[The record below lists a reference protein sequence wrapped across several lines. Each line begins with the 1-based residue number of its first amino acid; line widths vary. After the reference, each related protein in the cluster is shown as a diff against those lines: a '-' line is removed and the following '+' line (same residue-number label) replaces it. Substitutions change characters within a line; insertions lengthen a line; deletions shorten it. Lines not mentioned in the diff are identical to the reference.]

1 MANGWRYRLAHDR
14 VVALVAA
21 LPDDMAVPST
31 PAWNLRELLA
41 HLAGAAVDLAG
52 GNALE
57 WSLPQWTEAQVRQRA
72 TSSRQDLL
80 VEWAAAVDGVVERV
94 DAPEAFGLYEAFTRM
109 PVIDV
114 VGHEHD
120 IAEAA
125 GLPAAIEADDWFV
138 LHEHRRAKLDEA
150 VKKLDADN
158 QLMAKT
164 YGYSILRNYVRVP
177 EKSEVFIV
185 LTPEELEKQAKPA
198 DGSEPAKTARVC
210 VLADA
215 QANQAFQSAVQSLQ
229 QLRQQAAALKVQ
241 LDAATTDKDKAYVQ
255 GQFDLAMKQL
265 NEANAAATK
274 AYAFNLNRQYVMSIE
289 RSSLYVAATA
299 EEAEQASKAAAGK

>member
-1 MANGWRYRLAHDR
+1 MTSRRPAAR
-14 VVALVAA
+14 VAFLALVA
-21 LPDDMAVPST
+21 LAVAACGKEDAPVAPAAGVSTT
-31 PAWNLRELLA
+31 PAVTPA
-41 HLAGAAVDLAG
+41 PAAPAPAPASGAPADAATAAQPMLVKVATIEGKAANDEFTRNVQVVQAQRQEIVRMNEAV
-52 GNALE
+52 NA
-57 WSLPQWTEAQVRQRA
+57 
-72 TSSRQDLL
+72 
-80 VEWAAAVDGVVERV
+80 
-94 DAPEAFGLYEAFTRM
+94 APEG
-109 PVIDV
+109 
-114 VGHEHD
+114 
-120 IAEAA
+120 AERDA
-125 GLPAAIEADDWFV
+125 LK
-138 LHEHRRAKLDEA
+138 AKLDDA

-185 LTPEELEKQAKPA
+185 LTPEEAEKQPKPA
-198 DGSEPAKTARVC
+198 DGSQPATTARVC

-241 LDAATTDKDKAYVQ
+241 LDAATVEKDKAYLQ
-255 GQFDLAMKQL
+255 GQFDLALKQL
-265 NEANAAATK
+265 NEANAATTK

>member
-1 MANGWRYRLAHDR
+1 MTYRRPAVR
-14 VVALVAA
+14 VVSLALASLASFGCGKDDAPTSATAPAPGASTTPAVIPAPSAPSAAPEPGAPADATAAAAQPMLVKVATIEGKAANDEFTRNVQVVQAQRQEIVRMNEAMNAAPEGAERAA
-21 LPDDMAVPST
+21 LK
-31 PAWNLRELLA
+31 
-41 HLAGAAVDLAG
+41 
-52 GNALE
+52 
-57 WSLPQWTEAQVRQRA
+57 
-72 TSSRQDLL
+72 
-80 VEWAAAVDGVVERV
+80 
-94 DAPEAFGLYEAFTRM
+94 
-109 PVIDV
+109 
-114 VGHEHD
+114 
-120 IAEAA
+120 
-125 GLPAAIEADDWFV
+125 
-138 LHEHRRAKLDEA
+138 AKLDEA

>member
-1 MANGWRYRLAHDR
+1 MTSRRPAAR
-14 VVALVAA
+14 VVPLALVA
-21 LPDDMAVPST
+21 LAVAACGKEDAPVAPAPGAATT
-31 PAWNLRELLA
+31 PAVIPAASAPAPASGAPADAAAAAQPMLVKVATIEGKAANDEFTRNVQVIQAQRQEIVRMNEA
-41 HLAGAAVDLAG
+41 MNAAPEGAARD
-52 GNALE
+52 ALK
-57 WSLPQWTEAQVRQRA
+57 
-72 TSSRQDLL
+72 
-80 VEWAAAVDGVVERV
+80 
-94 DAPEAFGLYEAFTRM
+94 
-109 PVIDV
+109 
-114 VGHEHD
+114 
-120 IAEAA
+120 
-125 GLPAAIEADDWFV
+125 
-138 LHEHRRAKLDEA
+138 AKLDEA

>member
-1 MANGWRYRLAHDR
+1 MTSRRPAAR
-14 VVALVAA
+14 VAFLALVA
-21 LPDDMAVPST
+21 LAVAACGKEDAPVAPAAGVSTT
-31 PAWNLRELLA
+31 PAVTPA
-41 HLAGAAVDLAG
+41 PAAPAPAPASGAPADAATATQPMLVKVATIEGKAANDEFTRNVQVVQAQRQEIVRMNEAV
-52 GNALE
+52 NA
-57 WSLPQWTEAQVRQRA
+57 
-72 TSSRQDLL
+72 
-80 VEWAAAVDGVVERV
+80 
-94 DAPEAFGLYEAFTRM
+94 APEG
-109 PVIDV
+109 
-114 VGHEHD
+114 
-120 IAEAA
+120 AERDA
-125 GLPAAIEADDWFV
+125 LK
-138 LHEHRRAKLDEA
+138 AKLDDA

-185 LTPEELEKQAKPA
+185 LTPEEAEKQPKPA
-198 DGSEPAKTARVC
+198 DGSQPATTARVC

-241 LDAATTDKDKAYVQ
+241 LDAATVEKDKAYLQ
-255 GQFDLAMKQL
+255 GQFDLALKQL

>member
-1 MANGWRYRLAHDR
+1 MTSRRPAAR
-14 VVALVAA
+14 VAFLALVA
-21 LPDDMAVPST
+21 LAVAACGKEDAPVAPAAGVSTT
-31 PAWNLRELLA
+31 PAVTPA
-41 HLAGAAVDLAG
+41 PAAPAPAPASGAPADAATAAQPMLVKVATIEGKAANDEFTRNVQVVQAQRQEIVRMNEAV
-52 GNALE
+52 NA
-57 WSLPQWTEAQVRQRA
+57 
-72 TSSRQDLL
+72 
-80 VEWAAAVDGVVERV
+80 
-94 DAPEAFGLYEAFTRM
+94 APEG
-109 PVIDV
+109 
-114 VGHEHD
+114 
-120 IAEAA
+120 AERDA
-125 GLPAAIEADDWFV
+125 LK
-138 LHEHRRAKLDEA
+138 AKLDDA

-185 LTPEELEKQAKPA
+185 LTPEEAEKQPKPA
-198 DGSEPAKTARVC
+198 DGSQPATTARVC

>member
-52 GNALE
+52 GNAIE

-80 VEWAAAVDGVVERV
+80 DEWAAAVDGVVERV

-125 GLPAAIEADDWFV
+125 GQPAAIETDDWFV
-138 LHEHRRAKLDEA
+138 LHEHRRAKLDETVTA
-150 VKKLDADN
+150 AGLAPLLVTTPEGDRWTVGGDDPVDEVVVPRHELWRSLTGRRRRSDVTAYAWSCDP
-158 QLMAKT
+158 
-164 YGYSILRNYVRVP
+164 GPYVRVWVGGTFSWP
-177 EKSEVFIV
+177 VDDDS
-185 LTPEELEKQAKPA
+185 
-198 DGSEPAKTARVC
+198 
-210 VLADA
+210 
-215 QANQAFQSAVQSLQ
+215 
-229 QLRQQAAALKVQ
+229 
-241 LDAATTDKDKAYVQ
+241 
-255 GQFDLAMKQL
+255 
-265 NEANAAATK
+265 
-274 AYAFNLNRQYVMSIE
+274 
-289 RSSLYVAATA
+289 
-299 EEAEQASKAAAGK
+299 

>member
-1 MANGWRYRLAHDR
+1 MTSRRPAVR
-14 VVALVAA
+14 VVSLAFVALAVAA
-21 LPDDMAVPST
+21 CGREDAPVAPAAGVSTT
-31 PAWNLRELLA
+31 PAVTPA
-41 HLAGAAVDLAG
+41 PAAPAPVPASGAPAD
-52 GNALE
+52 
-57 WSLPQWTEAQVRQRA
+57 
-72 TSSRQDLL
+72 
-80 VEWAAAVDGVVERV
+80 AAAAAQPMLVKVATIEGKAANDEFTRNVQVVQAQRQEIVRMNEAMNA
-94 DAPEAFGLYEAFTRM
+94 APEG
-109 PVIDV
+109 
-114 VGHEHD
+114 
-120 IAEAA
+120 AERDA
-125 GLPAAIEADDWFV
+125 LK
-138 LHEHRRAKLDEA
+138 AKLDEA

-241 LDAATTDKDKAYVQ
+241 LDAATSDKDKAYVQ

>member
-1 MANGWRYRLAHDR
+1 MTSRRPAACVVSLAF
-14 VVALVAA
+14 VALAVAA
-21 LPDDMAVPST
+21 CGKEDAPVAPAAGVSTT
-31 PAWNLRELLA
+31 PAVTPAPAAPAPAPASGAPADAAAAAQPMLVKVATIEGKAANDEFTRNVQVVQAQRQEIVRMNEA
-41 HLAGAAVDLAG
+41 ANAAPEGAARD
-52 GNALE
+52 ALK
-57 WSLPQWTEAQVRQRA
+57 
-72 TSSRQDLL
+72 
-80 VEWAAAVDGVVERV
+80 
-94 DAPEAFGLYEAFTRM
+94 
-109 PVIDV
+109 
-114 VGHEHD
+114 
-120 IAEAA
+120 
-125 GLPAAIEADDWFV
+125 
-138 LHEHRRAKLDEA
+138 AKLDEA

-185 LTPEELEKQAKPA
+185 LTPEELDKQAKPA

>member
-1 MANGWRYRLAHDR
+1 MTSRRPAAR
-14 VVALVAA
+14 VAFLALVA
-21 LPDDMAVPST
+21 LAVAACGKEDAPVAPAAGVSTT
-31 PAWNLRELLA
+31 PAVTPA
-41 HLAGAAVDLAG
+41 PAAPAPAPASGAPADAATAAQPMLVKVATIEGKAANDEFTRNVQVVQAQRQEIVRMNEAV
-52 GNALE
+52 NA
-57 WSLPQWTEAQVRQRA
+57 
-72 TSSRQDLL
+72 
-80 VEWAAAVDGVVERV
+80 
-94 DAPEAFGLYEAFTRM
+94 APEG
-109 PVIDV
+109 
-114 VGHEHD
+114 
-120 IAEAA
+120 AERDA
-125 GLPAAIEADDWFV
+125 LK
-138 LHEHRRAKLDEA
+138 AKLDDA

-185 LTPEELEKQAKPA
+185 LTPEEAEKQPKPA
-198 DGSEPAKTARVC
+198 DGSQPATTARVC
-210 VLADA
+210 VLVDA

-241 LDAATTDKDKAYVQ
+241 LDAATVEKDKAYLQ
-255 GQFDLAMKQL
+255 GQFDLALKQL

>member
-1 MANGWRYRLAHDR
+1 MTSRRPAVR
-14 VVALVAA
+14 VVSLAFVALAVAA
-21 LPDDMAVPST
+21 CGREDAPVAPAAGVSTT
-31 PAWNLRELLA
+31 PAVTPA
-41 HLAGAAVDLAG
+41 PAAPVPAPASGAPAD
-52 GNALE
+52 
-57 WSLPQWTEAQVRQRA
+57 
-72 TSSRQDLL
+72 
-80 VEWAAAVDGVVERV
+80 AAAAAQPMLVKVATIEGKAANDEFTRNVQVVQAQRQEIVRMNEAMNA
-94 DAPEAFGLYEAFTRM
+94 APEG
-109 PVIDV
+109 
-114 VGHEHD
+114 
-120 IAEAA
+120 AERAA
-125 GLPAAIEADDWFV
+125 LK
-138 LHEHRRAKLDEA
+138 AKLDEA

-198 DGSEPAKTARVC
+198 DGLEPAKTARVC

>member
-1 MANGWRYRLAHDR
+1 MTSRRPAAR
-14 VVALVAA
+14 VFSLALVALA
-21 LPDDMAVPST
+21 SAGCGKDDAPTSAAAPVPDASAT
-31 PAWNLRELLA
+31 PAVIPAPSAPTAAPEPGA
-41 HLAGAAVDLAG
+41 PADAAAAGAQPMLVKVATIEGKAANDEFTRNVQVVQAQRQEIVRMNEAA
-52 GNALE
+52 NA
-57 WSLPQWTEAQVRQRA
+57 
-72 TSSRQDLL
+72 
-80 VEWAAAVDGVVERV
+80 
-94 DAPEAFGLYEAFTRM
+94 APEG
-109 PVIDV
+109 
-114 VGHEHD
+114 
-120 IAEAA
+120 AERDA
-125 GLPAAIEADDWFV
+125 LK
-138 LHEHRRAKLDEA
+138 AKLDEA

-185 LTPEELEKQAKPA
+185 LTPEEVEKQPKPA

-229 QLRQQAAALKVQ
+229 QLRQQAASLKVQ
-241 LDAATTDKDKAYVQ
+241 LDAATAEKDKAYIQ

-299 EEAEQASKAAAGK
+299 EEAEQATKAAEGK

>member
-1 MANGWRYRLAHDR
+1 MTSCRPVSCVVPLAL
-14 VVALVAA
+14 VALVSAGCGKDDAPSSAA
-21 LPDDMAVPST
+21 APTPGASTT
-31 PAWNLRELLA
+31 PAVIPAPAASMPAPAPGEPA
-41 HLAGAAVDLAG
+41 DADAAAAGAQPMLVKVATIEGKAANDEFTRNVQVVQAQRQEIVRMNEAM
-52 GNALE
+52 NA
-57 WSLPQWTEAQVRQRA
+57 
-72 TSSRQDLL
+72 
-80 VEWAAAVDGVVERV
+80 
-94 DAPEAFGLYEAFTRM
+94 APEG
-109 PVIDV
+109 
-114 VGHEHD
+114 
-120 IAEAA
+120 AERDAMK
-125 GLPAAIEADDWFV
+125 
-138 LHEHRRAKLDEA
+138 AKLDEA

-185 LTPEELEKQAKPA
+185 LAPEEAEKQPKPA
-198 DGSEPAKTARVC
+198 DGSQPATTARVC

-229 QLRQQAAALKVQ
+229 QLRQQAASLKVQ
-241 LDAATTDKDKAYVQ
+241 LDAATVEKDKAYLQ
-255 GQFDLAMKQL
+255 GQFDLALKQL

-299 EEAEQASKAAAGK
+299 EEAEKASKAAEGK

>member
-1 MANGWRYRLAHDR
+1 MTSCRPVSCVVPLAL
-14 VVALVAA
+14 VALVSAGCGKDDAPSSAA
-21 LPDDMAVPST
+21 APTPGASTTPAVMPAPAAST
-31 PAWNLRELLA
+31 PAPA
-41 HLAGAAVDLAG
+41 PGAPADATAAGAQPMLVKVATIEGKDANDEFTRNVQVVQAQRQEIVRMNEAM
-52 GNALE
+52 NA
-57 WSLPQWTEAQVRQRA
+57 
-72 TSSRQDLL
+72 
-80 VEWAAAVDGVVERV
+80 
-94 DAPEAFGLYEAFTRM
+94 APEG
-109 PVIDV
+109 
-114 VGHEHD
+114 
-120 IAEAA
+120 AERDAMK
-125 GLPAAIEADDWFV
+125 
-138 LHEHRRAKLDEA
+138 AKLDEA

-185 LTPEELEKQAKPA
+185 LTPEEAEKQPKPT
-198 DGSEPAKTARVC
+198 DGSPPATTARVC

-229 QLRQQAAALKVQ
+229 QLRQQAASLKVQ
-241 LDAATTDKDKAYVQ
+241 LDAATVEKDKAYLQ
-255 GQFDLAMKQL
+255 GQFDLALKQL

-299 EEAEQASKAAAGK
+299 EEAEKASKAAEGK

>member
-1 MANGWRYRLAHDR
+1 MTSRRPAAR
-14 VVALVAA
+14 VAFLALVA
-21 LPDDMAVPST
+21 LAVAACGKEDAPVAPAAGVSTT
-31 PAWNLRELLA
+31 PAVTPA
-41 HLAGAAVDLAG
+41 PAAPAPAPASGAPADAATAAQPMLVKVATIEGKAANDEFTRNVQVVQAQRQEIVRMNEAV
-52 GNALE
+52 NA
-57 WSLPQWTEAQVRQRA
+57 
-72 TSSRQDLL
+72 
-80 VEWAAAVDGVVERV
+80 
-94 DAPEAFGLYEAFTRM
+94 APEG
-109 PVIDV
+109 
-114 VGHEHD
+114 
-120 IAEAA
+120 AERDA
-125 GLPAAIEADDWFV
+125 LK
-138 LHEHRRAKLDEA
+138 AKLDDA

-185 LTPEELEKQAKPA
+185 LTPEEAEKQPKPA
-198 DGSEPAKTARVC
+198 DGSQPATTARVC

-241 LDAATTDKDKAYVQ
+241 LDAATVEKDKAYLQ
-255 GQFDLAMKQL
+255 GQFDLALKQL

>member
-1 MANGWRYRLAHDR
+1 MLVKVATIEGKAANDEFTRNVQ
-14 VVALVAA
+14 VVQAQRQEIVRMNEAMNAAPEGAERAA
-21 LPDDMAVPST
+21 LK
-31 PAWNLRELLA
+31 
-41 HLAGAAVDLAG
+41 
-52 GNALE
+52 
-57 WSLPQWTEAQVRQRA
+57 
-72 TSSRQDLL
+72 
-80 VEWAAAVDGVVERV
+80 
-94 DAPEAFGLYEAFTRM
+94 
-109 PVIDV
+109 
-114 VGHEHD
+114 
-120 IAEAA
+120 
-125 GLPAAIEADDWFV
+125 
-138 LHEHRRAKLDEA
+138 AKLDEA

>member
-1 MANGWRYRLAHDR
+1 MTSRRPAAR
-14 VVALVAA
+14 VAFLALVA
-21 LPDDMAVPST
+21 LAVAACGKEDAPVAPAAGVSTT
-31 PAWNLRELLA
+31 PAVTPA
-41 HLAGAAVDLAG
+41 PAAPAPAPASGAPADAATAAQPMLVKVATIEGKAANDEFTRNVQVVQAQRQEIVRMNEAV
-52 GNALE
+52 NA
-57 WSLPQWTEAQVRQRA
+57 
-72 TSSRQDLL
+72 
-80 VEWAAAVDGVVERV
+80 
-94 DAPEAFGLYEAFTRM
+94 APEG
-109 PVIDV
+109 
-114 VGHEHD
+114 
-120 IAEAA
+120 AERDA
-125 GLPAAIEADDWFV
+125 LK
-138 LHEHRRAKLDEA
+138 AKLDDA

-185 LTPEELEKQAKPA
+185 LTPEEAEKQPKPA
-198 DGSEPAKTARVC
+198 DGSQPATTARVC

-241 LDAATTDKDKAYVQ
+241 LDAATVEKDKSYLQ
-255 GQFDLAMKQL
+255 GQFDLALKQL

>member
-1 MANGWRYRLAHDR
+1 MTSRRPAACVVSLAF
-14 VVALVAA
+14 VVLAVAA
-21 LPDDMAVPST
+21 CGKEDAPVAPAAGVSTT
-31 PAWNLRELLA
+31 PAVTPA
-41 HLAGAAVDLAG
+41 PAAPAPAPASGAPAD
-52 GNALE
+52 
-57 WSLPQWTEAQVRQRA
+57 
-72 TSSRQDLL
+72 
-80 VEWAAAVDGVVERV
+80 AAAAAQPMLVKVATIEGKAANDEFTRNVQVVQAQRQEIVRMNEAMNA
-94 DAPEAFGLYEAFTRM
+94 APEG
-109 PVIDV
+109 
-114 VGHEHD
+114 
-120 IAEAA
+120 AERDA
-125 GLPAAIEADDWFV
+125 LK
-138 LHEHRRAKLDEA
+138 AKLDEA

-241 LDAATTDKDKAYVQ
+241 LDAATSDKDKAYVQ

>member
-1 MANGWRYRLAHDR
+1 MTSRLPVAR
-14 VVALVAA
+14 IFPLALVVLASAGCGKDDAPNAA
-21 LPDDMAVPST
+21 AAPASGAPAT
-31 PAWNLRELLA
+31 PAVIPLPSA
-41 HLAGAAVDLAG
+41 PTPAPAPGAPADATAAGAQPMLVKVATIEGKAANDEFTRNVQVVQAQRQEIVRMNEAA
-52 GNALE
+52 NA
-57 WSLPQWTEAQVRQRA
+57 
-72 TSSRQDLL
+72 
-80 VEWAAAVDGVVERV
+80 
-94 DAPEAFGLYEAFTRM
+94 APEGTERDALK
-109 PVIDV
+109 
-114 VGHEHD
+114 
-120 IAEAA
+120 
-125 GLPAAIEADDWFV
+125 
-138 LHEHRRAKLDEA
+138 AKLDEA

-185 LTPEELEKQAKPA
+185 LTPEEAEKQPKPA
-198 DGSEPAKTARVC
+198 DGSQPATTARVC

-229 QLRQQAAALKVQ
+229 QLRQQAASLKVQ
-241 LDAATTDKDKAYVQ
+241 LDAATVEKDKAYLQ
-255 GQFDLAMKQL
+255 GQFDLALKQL

-299 EEAEQASKAAAGK
+299 EEAEKATKATEGK

>member
-1 MANGWRYRLAHDR
+1 MTSRRPAAR
-14 VVALVAA
+14 VVSLAFVALAVAA
-21 LPDDMAVPST
+21 CGKEDAPVAPPAGVSTT
-31 PAWNLRELLA
+31 PAVTPAPAAPAPAPASGAPADAAAAAQPMLVKVATIEGKAANDEFTRNVQVVQAQRQEIVRMNEA
-41 HLAGAAVDLAG
+41 ANAAPEGAARD
-52 GNALE
+52 ALK
-57 WSLPQWTEAQVRQRA
+57 
-72 TSSRQDLL
+72 
-80 VEWAAAVDGVVERV
+80 
-94 DAPEAFGLYEAFTRM
+94 
-109 PVIDV
+109 
-114 VGHEHD
+114 
-120 IAEAA
+120 
-125 GLPAAIEADDWFV
+125 
-138 LHEHRRAKLDEA
+138 AKLDEA

>member
-1 MANGWRYRLAHDR
+1 MTSRRPAAR
-14 VVALVAA
+14 VAFFALVA
-21 LPDDMAVPST
+21 LAVAACGKEDAPVAPAAGVSTT
-31 PAWNLRELLA
+31 PAVTPA
-41 HLAGAAVDLAG
+41 PAAPAPAPASGAPADAATAAQPMLVKVATIEGKAANDEFTRNVQVVQAQRQEIVRMNEAV
-52 GNALE
+52 NA
-57 WSLPQWTEAQVRQRA
+57 
-72 TSSRQDLL
+72 
-80 VEWAAAVDGVVERV
+80 
-94 DAPEAFGLYEAFTRM
+94 APEG
-109 PVIDV
+109 
-114 VGHEHD
+114 
-120 IAEAA
+120 AERDA
-125 GLPAAIEADDWFV
+125 LK
-138 LHEHRRAKLDEA
+138 AKLDDA

-241 LDAATTDKDKAYVQ
+241 LDAATVEKDKAYLQ
-255 GQFDLAMKQL
+255 GQFDLALKQL

>member
-1 MANGWRYRLAHDR
+1 MTSRPPVARIVPL
-14 VVALVAA
+14 ALVALA
-21 LPDDMAVPST
+21 SAGCGKDDAPNAAAAPASGATAT
-31 PAWNLRELLA
+31 PAVIPLPSA
-41 HLAGAAVDLAG
+41 PTPAPASGAPADATATAAGAQPMLVKVATIEGKAANDEFTRNVQVVQAQRQEIVRMNEAA
-52 GNALE
+52 NA
-57 WSLPQWTEAQVRQRA
+57 
-72 TSSRQDLL
+72 
-80 VEWAAAVDGVVERV
+80 
-94 DAPEAFGLYEAFTRM
+94 APEGTERDALK
-109 PVIDV
+109 
-114 VGHEHD
+114 
-120 IAEAA
+120 
-125 GLPAAIEADDWFV
+125 
-138 LHEHRRAKLDEA
+138 AKLDEA

-185 LTPEELEKQAKPA
+185 LTPEEAEKQPKPA
-198 DGSEPAKTARVC
+198 DGSQPATTARVC

-229 QLRQQAAALKVQ
+229 QLRQQAASLKVQ
-241 LDAATTDKDKAYVQ
+241 LDAATVEKDKAYLQ
-255 GQFDLAMKQL
+255 GQFDLALKQL

-299 EEAEQASKAAAGK
+299 EEAEKATKATEGK